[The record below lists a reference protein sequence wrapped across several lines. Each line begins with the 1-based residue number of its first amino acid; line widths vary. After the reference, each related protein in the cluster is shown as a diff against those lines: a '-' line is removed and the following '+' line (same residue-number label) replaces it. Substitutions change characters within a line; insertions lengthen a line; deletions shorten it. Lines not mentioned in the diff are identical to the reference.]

1 MPDVFV
7 PLDTTQYTD
16 YHRALVAKGII
27 PQFALRYVDKN
38 RADLKSKYADS
49 QTFIK
54 KFDVTDEM
62 LADMVEAGKSEK
74 VELNEEQYAKS
85 KELLRT
91 FLKAAIANDLFNT
104 SAYFQVVN
112 DRNDIFQEA
121 LRIINDDARYKKLL
135 SPQPTYTSKVKTK
148 K

>member
-1 MPDVFV
+1 M
-7 PLDTTQYTD
+7 
-16 YHRALVAKGII
+16 
-27 PQFALRYVDKN
+27 DKN